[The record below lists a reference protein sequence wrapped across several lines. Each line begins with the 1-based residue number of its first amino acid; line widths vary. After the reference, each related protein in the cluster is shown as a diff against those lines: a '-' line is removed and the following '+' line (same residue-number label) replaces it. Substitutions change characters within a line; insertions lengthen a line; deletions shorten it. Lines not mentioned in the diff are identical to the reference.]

1 MEGWKVSLAYQDTR
15 VMHEEFNASPDA
27 QRVSDARKP
36 AYNIQYGKSHPWRAA
51 NGTSTDTVP
60 KRQRWQLVM
69 MTGVRLTIGSQL
81 PLYCRVPI
89 AIYPLSS
96 SLTLAM
102 LVRVPAAAVARM
114 CKLAQLCAAPTARC
128 CYLTTHMKVL
138 SNIESI

>member
-1 MEGWKVSLAYQDTR
+1 MAHLQILFLKG
-15 VMHEEFNASPDA
+15 NA
-27 QRVSDARKP
+27 
-36 AYNIQYGKSHPWRAA
+36 G
-51 NGTSTDTVP
+51 
-60 KRQRWQLVM
+60 QLVM